1 VTSLESRSIRLS
13 WSIVLTQCCAL

>member
-1 VTSLESRSIRLS
+1 VPSLESRSIRLS